1 MSEDLL
7 LARLARRP
15 GLVDSPLGAIAAPYV
30 SALLFAHHPQLPERH
45 RPLRVLDQ
53 YSRTRPE

>member
-30 SALLFAHHPQLPERH
+30 SALLFAHHPQLPE
-45 RPLRVLDQ
+45 PSPTSGIGSILTD
-53 YSRTRPE
+53 ST